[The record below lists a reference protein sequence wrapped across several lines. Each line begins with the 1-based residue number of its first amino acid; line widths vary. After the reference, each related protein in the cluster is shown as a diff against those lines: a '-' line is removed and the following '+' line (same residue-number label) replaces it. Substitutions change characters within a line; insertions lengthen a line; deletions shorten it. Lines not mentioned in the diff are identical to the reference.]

1 MSTDA
6 FPISILQDNIK
17 VTSEPPKGL
26 KPTLMRIFNQ
36 IEQTKSERDFFMS
49 STKPETWKKLFLSLS
64 FFHAIVRERRN
75 YGSLGWNL
83 NYDFNDSDFRIS
95 MRQLHMMIDSFDDVP
110 FRALRYLT
118 GECNYG
124 GRVTDDW
131 DRRTIQT
138 ILKDF
143 YNESIISDAK
153 YQFYNGSGTT
163 SGKEYYILQEG
174 ELEEYSEYVLNLP
187 DEEVP

>member
-26 KPTLMRIFNQ
+26 KPTLIRIFNQ

-64 FFHAIVRERRN
+64 FFHAIVRYRRC

-143 YNESIISDAK
+143 YNESIISDPK

-174 ELEEYSEYVLNLP
+174 ELEEYS
-187 DEEVP
+187 

>member
-36 IEQTKSERDFFMS
+36 IEQTKSEREFFMS